1 MSMDVMVQCW
11 FMAFSILF
19 TVKYVFSK
27 RIFSIFAI

>member
-19 TVKYVFSK
+19 MVKYVFIK
-27 RIFSIFAI
+27 HIFSIFAI